1 MLMDSN
7 ERMKLM
13 SIREKLELMAEIR
26 RINEERA
33 KRHATA
39 KQSKAT
45 A

>member
-1 MLMDSN
+1 MDSN
-7 ERMKLM
+7 ERVKLM

-33 KRHATA
+33 KRHTTVE
-39 KQSKAT
+39 QSKAT